1 MDHNRGNSCTGNSR
15 NINIRY
21 CFVKDFVDKKKL
33 KINYCPTYVMLSY
46 LFTKPLQG
54 QISKMLKDMIM
65 GYTPIM
71 DFASNMYYPIKEHV
85 VNSEQNEVIGDS
97 ILMAEKQRSS

>member
-1 MDHNRGNSCTGNSR
+1 
-15 NINIRY
+15 
-21 CFVKDFVDKKKL
+21 
-33 KINYCPTYVMLSY
+33 MLSY